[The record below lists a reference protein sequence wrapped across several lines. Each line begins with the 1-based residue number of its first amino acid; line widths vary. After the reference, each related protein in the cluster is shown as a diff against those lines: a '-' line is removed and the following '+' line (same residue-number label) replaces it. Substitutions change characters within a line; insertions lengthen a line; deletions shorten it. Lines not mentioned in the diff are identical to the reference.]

1 MEKLIEMLEDLN
13 PDVDF
18 STEEKLIDGGLLD
31 SMAILSLVSDLEDEF
46 DVEITPVELVPANF
60 NSAAAMWNMVPG
72 AFRRINLSGMKVSI
86 DRQGKL
92 DHELQFH
99 SLYLYVSSCR
109 NSAVW
114 NHAAAPSV
122 ESSARR

>member
-60 NSAAAMWNMVPG
+60 KFCS
-72 AFRRINLSGMKVSI
+72 R
-86 DRQGKL
+86 
-92 DHELQFH
+92 
-99 SLYLYVSSCR
+99 YVEYDP
-109 NSAVW
+109 
-114 NHAAAPSV
+114 APSG
-122 ESSARR
+122 ELIYRG